1 MSLILE
7 ALRKSEAERR
17 RGQAPD
23 LLSEATPIAPASPTT
38 MARSWP
44 WLFALAAVIIVA
56 LLLLLWR
63 PRDAAMSGDSAIAE
77 SQETPAAKDNHMASM
92 GVARAAVIPAHPVIA
107 PRRAAAPGATS
118 TARAAAAPSPEIL
131 PAAVPSK
138 TEATP
143 PAQEVAAATKPI
155 APPAIE
161 PPVVTPAAASE
172 PVPVSTATSFTSPD
186 TPLRLTDLAGDE
198 RKQLPALKISM
209 HMWAPDAAHRFA
221 IIDGNRVSEGD
232 RVGEATIEAIL
243 EDSVML
249 AWRGRHIRLPIR

>member
-23 LLSEATPIAPASPTT
+23 LLSEATPSAPVSPTT

-44 WLFALAAVIIVA
+44 WLFALAAVIIAA

-63 PRDAAMSGDSAIAE
+63 PRDTATTAGDSAVAE
-77 SQETPAAKDNHMASM
+77 SQTAPAAKDNHMTSM

-107 PRRAAAPGATS
+107 PRRAAAPGLTS
-118 TARAAAAPSPEIL
+118 TARTAPTNPEIV

-138 TEATP
+138 TEAAP
-143 PAQEVAAATKPI
+143 PAREVAAVTKPI

-161 PPVVTPAAASE
+161 PPVITPAAAPE

-186 TPLRLTDLAGDE
+186 RPLRLTDLAGDE